1 MANPPQGWQS
11 PQYPQGPVTPGF
23 LAQSARPA
31 AMRRAVSLMYAGAA
45 VGALSCIVEGA
56 TKHSVMFYSYNSTSS
71 GTTVHAA
78 NFLVSGI
85 IAAIFTGGLWLWM
98 AWKAGAGR
106 NWARVLSSVFF
117 GFACLGLIGG
127 LATLASSGSA
137 VLAFILTLAQWGVGL
152 AAIIQLWRPESS
164 EFFALAKQAK
174 LAAAYGGAYPG
185 YGPTGYAQPPQYG
198 QPGYGQPPQPPQ
210 YGQPGYGQPPQYGQ
224 PTYGQPPQSGE
235 TTGQEPS

>member
-85 IAAIFTGGLWLWM
+85 IAAIFTGGLWLW
-98 AWKAGAGR
+98 
-106 NWARVLSSVFF
+106 
-117 GFACLGLIGG
+117 IGG

>member
-1 MANPPQGWQS
+1 
-11 PQYPQGPVTPGF
+11 
-23 LAQSARPA
+23 
-31 AMRRAVSLMYAGAA
+31 MYAGAA

-56 TKHSVMFYSYNSTSS
+56 TKHSVMFYSYTSTSS
-71 GTTVHAA
+71 STTVHAA

-85 IAAIFTGGLWLWM
+85 IAAILTAGLWLWM

-152 AAIIQLWRPESS
+152 AAIIQLWRPESG
-164 EFFALAKQAK
+164 EFFTLAKQAK
-174 LAAAYGGAYPG
+174 LAAAYGAPYPG
-185 YGPTGYAQPPQYG
+185 YGPTGYA
-198 QPGYGQPPQPPQ
+198 QPPQ